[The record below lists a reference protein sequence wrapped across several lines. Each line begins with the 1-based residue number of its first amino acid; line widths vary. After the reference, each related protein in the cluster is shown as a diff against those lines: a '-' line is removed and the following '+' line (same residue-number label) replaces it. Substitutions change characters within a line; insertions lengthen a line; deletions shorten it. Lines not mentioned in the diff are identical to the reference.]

1 MSGSSGRG
9 PSDRRPGAKKIL
21 GVCSAAH
28 ALHDGLQDLS
38 YVLLPVLAQSF
49 GLSLAQV
56 GLLRAAQKT
65 AMAGFQL
72 PAGLLAERT
81 GERAL
86 LGLGTLIAGL
96 AYLGLGAAGGFVSLM
111 LLLFLSGLGGAFQHP
126 LGSAMVS
133 RAFPEGGRRQAL
145 GAYNFAGDVGKL
157 AFAGLTSLA
166 LVGGLAWQAPV
177 VSFGVLAVF
186 GTVPI
191 LVLLGRLGAGS
202 RPAPLARPQVPGSGP
217 GFWASSWGIRDR
229 RGFAALCGIAVI
241 DSGTRSGFL
250 TFVAFLLIA
259 KGMSENWATLALPL
273 IFAGGMAGK
282 LACGFLAERIGV
294 VRTVILTE
302 LATGA
307 GILLAVALPNLGAF
321 AVLPVLGIALNGTS
335 TVLYGSIGDLV
346 EPERQAR
353 AFGLFYTLGSLCGIA
368 APLGYGL
375 LGDGLGIRA
384 AMVVTALV
392 VLLVLPLCPL
402 LPHALRRAPVPA
414 AHP

>member
-1 MSGSSGRG
+1 MSG
-9 PSDRRPGAKKIL
+9 PSAQRPGARRTL
-21 GVCSAAH
+21 GICSAAH
-28 ALHDGLQDLS
+28 ALHDGLQDLT

-56 GLLRAAQKT
+56 GLLRAAQKA

-72 PAGLLAERT
+72 PAGLLAERA
-81 GERAL
+81 GERTL
-86 LGLGTLIAGL
+86 LALGTLIAGL
-96 AYLGLGAAGGFVSLM
+96 AYLGLGAAGGFASLL
-111 LLLFLSGLGGAFQHP
+111 LLLFLSGLGHAFQHP

-166 LVGGLAWQAPV
+166 LIGGLSWRAPV
-177 VSFGVLAVF
+177 VSFGGLAVL

-191 LVLLGRLGAGS
+191 LVLLGRLEAGS
-202 RPAPLARPQVPGSGP
+202 RPVPLARPQNPGSGP
-217 GFWASSWGIRDR
+217 GFSPGSWGGSWGIRDR

-259 KGMSENWATLALPL
+259 KGASEDWATLALPL

-282 LACGFLAERIGV
+282 LACGYLAERIGV
-294 VRTVILTE
+294 VPTVVLTE

-307 GILLAVALPNLGAF
+307 GILLVVALPNPGAF
-321 AVLPVLGIALNGTS
+321 AILPLLGIALNGTS

-375 LGDGLGIRA
+375 LGDGLGVRA
-384 AMVVTALV
+384 AMVVTGLV

-402 LPHALRRAPVPA
+402 LPRALRRATLPA
-414 AHP
+414 PQP